1 QTPPA
6 AVAAAP
12 AATVAASRPGPAMIA
27 EPPPM
32 SRSGFGWPLEGK
44 VVQGY
49 GTIAKGQR
57 NDGINIKAARGTP
70 IKAAQDGVV
79 AYAGNELRGF
89 GNLLLIKH
97 ADGWMTAYGHAD
109 ELLVGR
115 GDMVKRGQAVAK
127 VGGSGNVGEPQ
138 LHFEI
143 RKGVQAVDPTSHLP
157 QRQADAR

>member
-1 QTPPA
+1 PPP
-6 AVAAAP
+6 VIAAAP
-12 AATVAASRPGPAMIA
+12 TAAVAASRPGPAIIA